1 MGGSDKHNAWWY
13 ALASVKLINS
23 GSITAA
29 TRRIILALAF
39 RASASSSN
47 LIQSMTVESASMSH
61 MYFSTQSRKFFSAV
75 PRSMGSNL
83 CGWTPFFFDALHVGP
98 LQQSNCL
105 IQL

>member
-1 MGGSDKHNAWWY
+1 MGGSDKLKAWWY
-13 ALASVKLINS
+13 ALASVKLING

-39 RASASSSN
+39 MASASSSN
-47 LIQSMTVESASMSH
+47 SIQSLTAGSASMSH
-61 MYFSTQSRKFFSAV
+61 MYLLTQSRNSFSAA
-75 PRSMGSNL
+75 PRSRGSNL
-83 CGWTPFFFDALHVGP
+83 CGWTPFFFGALHVVP